1 MIAVDLQTPVRF
13 SRILFPT
20 DCMDVAPVALKY
32 AAGLARTF
40 SSHLEVANVI
50 DLAQTFPTMD
60 VLSGP
65 ALDAIRSTGERDLQ
79 RISGAIAGIPFTQR
93 VIDGFES
100 ATLILDE
107 AVNTNADLIV
117 LGTSCKHGFSDT
129 SLGARTAEIIGS
141 APCPILTV
149 GPHVPA
155 PQEGAISFQRILYA
169 TDFSSPARKAAGIA
183 IGLGQVE
190 GAKVYLCHVISKK
203 EESRQPGC
211 DEASLASLRAL
222 VPEEARSWCTAECVV
237 EHGKAAEGILALAKR
252 VNADLIVM
260 GAHKYSYWV
269 SLIHNGI
276 IAAVLAAAHC
286 PVLTVAGQKDH
297 PV

>member
-1 MIAVDLQTPVRF
+1 MSAMDVQASVRF
-13 SRILFPT
+13 ARILFPT
-20 DCMDVAPVALKY
+20 DCLDKTTVALKY
-32 AAGLARTF
+32 AAGLARSY
-40 SSHLEVANVI
+40 SSHLELVNVI

-65 ALDAIRSTGERDLQ
+65 ALDSIRRSGERDLE
-79 RISGAIAGIPFTQR
+79 RISSEISGIPFTRR

-141 APCPILTV
+141 APCPILTI
-149 GPHVPA
+149 GPHVPV
-155 PQEGAISFQRILYA
+155 PPEGAIRFQRILYA
-169 TDFSSPARKAAGIA
+169 TDFSSPARKAAAIA
-183 IGLGQVE
+183 IGLGHVE
-190 GAKVYLCHVISKK
+190 GAKVYLCHVIGKK

-211 DEASLASLRAL
+211 DEASLASLQSL
-222 VPEEARSWCTAECVV
+222 VPEHAKSWCTAECVV
-237 EHGKAAEGILALAKR
+237 EHGKAAEGILVLANR
-252 VNADLIVM
+252 VNADLIVL
-260 GAHKYSYWV
+260 GAHKHSYWL

-276 IAAVLAAAHC
+276 VAAVLASAHC
-286 PVLTVAGQKDH
+286 PVLTVAGGQDH
-297 PV
+297 